1 MNNKKAKK
9 KVKEEKKQFFMSRC
23 ASTCRRWR
31 GLSLSCEFSR
41 RDLIELRKCFSGHR
55 KQIKRFVFMEAEL
68 KRTNV
73 NVLQEEL
80 EKRKSRLE
88 EQMAEA
94 EELKKFRDKRGKA
107 ILVLVESL
115 LTSEERENYVAML
128 EKMVRVVGERK
139 EVEEKITRG
148 EQQIQ
153 ALTEALR

>member
-1 MNNKKAKK
+1 MRVHLQEVERLVTLLRVLKARLDRTEKMFLRTQETDQ
-9 KVKEEKKQFFMSRC
+9 KVCFHGSSTEK
-23 ASTCRRWR
+23 
-31 GLSLSCEFSR
+31 
-41 RDLIELRKCFSGHR
+41 DKCIS
-55 KQIKRFVFMEAEL
+55 I
-68 KRTNV
+68 
-73 NVLQEEL
+73 LQEEL

-94 EELKKFRDKRGKA
+94 AELKKFRDKRGKA

-128 EKMVRVVGERK
+128 AKMVRVVAERK

-148 EQQIQ
+148 ELQIQ